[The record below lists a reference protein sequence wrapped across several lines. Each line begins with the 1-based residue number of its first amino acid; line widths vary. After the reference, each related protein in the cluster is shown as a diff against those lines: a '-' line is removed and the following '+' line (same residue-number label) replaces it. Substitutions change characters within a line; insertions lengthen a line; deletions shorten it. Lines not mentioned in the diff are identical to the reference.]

1 MANLQPRV
9 RVIGVRPDETSSPA
23 RRSLAFAVDSS
34 ISGVGTPWYAVSKT
48 AQVVA
53 RSTAIPSWTIVED
66 GLARPPFRVDAGRCI
81 RDAAV
86 PDTRCAA
93 GRRGNG
99 PRPP

>member
-9 RVIGVRPDETSSPA
+9 RVIGVRPDETSSSA

-53 RSTAIPSWTIVED
+53 RSAAIPSWTIVED
-66 GLARPPFRVDAGRCI
+66 GLAKPPFRVDAGRCI
-81 RDAAV
+81 RDATV